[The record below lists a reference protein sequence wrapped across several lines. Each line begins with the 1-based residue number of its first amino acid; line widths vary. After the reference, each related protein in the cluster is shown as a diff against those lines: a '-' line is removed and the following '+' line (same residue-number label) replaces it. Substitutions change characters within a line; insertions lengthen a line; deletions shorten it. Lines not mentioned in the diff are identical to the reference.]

1 MNTIMEEK
9 LRQAM
14 DVIKGWNMEETTGSQ
29 GELDFGSAHTA
40 STPTAPAVDTKGLCK
55 RLLELIHDH
64 PGINGRELREK
75 VLAEIPSMP
84 ESRVASSLSWLYRS
98 KQVSRTQ
105 VNLDTTFGSRLSY
118 AYMLPDQ
125 KPKAKRG
132 RPRRKNGIQ
141 ALLPVA
147 TPTPAPTPTL
157 TPTPAPTPTRTASP
171 IMIHVGN
178 YALTLREARALYDD
192 LAELF
197 GEK

>member
-14 DVIKGWNMEETTGSQ
+14 DVIKGWNMEETPGSQ
-29 GELDFGSAHTA
+29 GELDFGS
-40 STPTAPAVDTKGLCK
+40 TPATPAPAAPAVDAKGLCK

-64 PGINGRELREK
+64 PGINGRELRGKILE
-75 VLAEIPSMP
+75 EIPSVP
-84 ESRVASSLSWLYRS
+84 ESRVASSLSWLHRS
-98 KQVSRTQ
+98 KQVNRTQ
-105 VNLDTTFGSRLSY
+105 VNLDTAFGSRLSY
-118 AYMLPDQ
+118 AYILPDQ

-132 RPRRKNGIQ
+132 RPRRKNGIN
-141 ALLPVA
+141 ALLPVIKPSA
-147 TPTPAPTPTL
+147 TTLVPTPAPTS
-157 TPTPAPTPTRTASP
+157 TRTTSP

>member
-40 STPTAPAVDTKGLCK
+40 STPTAPAVDAKGLCK

-64 PGINGRELREK
+64 PGINGRELRGKILE
-75 VLAEIPSMP
+75 EIPSVP
-84 ESRVASSLSWLYRS
+84 ESRVASSLSWLHRS
-98 KQVSRTQ
+98 KQVNRTQ
-105 VNLDTTFGSRLSY
+105 VNLDTAFGSRLSY

-132 RPRRKNGIQ
+132 RPRRKNGIN
-141 ALLPVA
+141 ALLPA
-147 TPTPAPTPTL
+147 AIPTPAV
-157 TPTPAPTPTRTASP
+157 TPAPASTPTRTTSP